1 MSRCENPVPVAT
13 DGAHLLLLN
22 PQGREMNA
30 RRRVAIAAG
39 TGVLVVVLVL
49 SVALRGRRSADT
61 DFMTAKVVT
70 GTIRQAVSATGTVQ
84 PVVTVQVGSQVSGQI
99 QTLYADYNSV
109 VKRGQLLARID
120 PRNFQAQLDE
130 DRANLVAAEAHARD
144 VAAQLKTQEA
154 NQQAAQANLTAA
166 KVTRDNTALILRRD
180 AELIQQQILDRNTY
194 DSAKADADTAA
205 AKVEQ
210 ATAAV
215 KQAGAQ
221 LDTVKADQ
229 EQARAQIQ
237 QAEAELNKAKVNLD
251 YCDIVS
257 PVDGVVISRSVDVGQ
272 TVAAS
277 LQTPTLFA
285 IANDLTKMQVNASID
300 EADVGQISR
309 SGRVSFTVGAYPNE
323 TFPGRISEI
332 RLNPQTVQNVV
343 TYSVIIDVDNSQ
355 LKLKPGMTANITI
368 TVGEQANVLKVPNA
382 ALRYRPPGVT
392 PADEMALLGIK
403 PGGRPS
409 RGAPGAS
416 APAATTTLA
425 TPPALAAA
433 GRTPARPP
441 GGAPAQ
447 PALGPGELWNPADKI
462 QFPDPEPSRGR
473 AAIVWVFGQGGKPES
488 RKVVVGM
495 TDGVDSALIS
505 GALKAGD
512 AVIVA
517 DSSQGTSGRPATPG
531 FGPRM
536 RF

>member
-1 MSRCENPVPVAT
+1 
-13 DGAHLLLLN
+13 
-22 PQGREMNA
+22 MNA
-30 RRRVAIAAG
+30 RRRTVIAAG
-39 TGVLVVVLVL
+39 IGVLVVVLAL
-49 SVALRGRRSADT
+49 SVALRGRRDSDT
-61 DFMTAKVVT
+61 DFLTAKVVT
-70 GTIRQAVSATGTVQ
+70 GTVRQAVTATGTVQ

-99 QTLYADYNSV
+99 QALYADYNSV
-109 VKRGQLLARID
+109 VKHGQLLARID

-154 NQQAAQANLTAA
+154 NLQAAKANLDAA
-166 KVTRDNTALILRRD
+166 RVTRDNTALILKRD
-180 AELIQQQILDRNTY
+180 TELIQQQILDQNSY

-215 KQAGAQ
+215 RQAEAQ
-221 LDTVKADQ
+221 LDTIKADQ
-229 EQARAQIQ
+229 DQARAQIQ
-237 QAEAELNKAKVNLD
+237 QAQAELNKAKVNLD
-251 YCDIVS
+251 YCEIVS

-309 SGRVSFTVGAYPNE
+309 SGRVTFSVGAYPNE
-323 TFPGRISEI
+323 TFPGRISEV

-343 TYSVIIDVDNSQ
+343 TYSVIVDVDNSQ

-368 TVGEQANVLKVPNA
+368 TVGEQDNVLKVPNA

-392 PADEMALLGIK
+392 PADEMALLGVK
-403 PGGRPS
+403 PRGGPS
-409 RGAPGAS
+409 RGAQGAS
-416 APAATTTLA
+416 APGEAADRVK
-425 TPPALAAA
+425 PQPLAAA
-433 GRTPARPP
+433 GRSSTPPR
-441 GGAPAQ
+441 APTSQ
-447 PALGPGELWNPADKI
+447 PVLAPGELWNPADKI
-462 QFPDPEPSRGR
+462 QFPDPAPSRGR
-473 AAIVWVFGQGGKPES
+473 PAVVWVLGPGGKPES

-505 GALKAGD
+505 GDLKAGD
-512 AVIVA
+512 PVIVA
-517 DSSQGTSGRPATPG
+517 DSGQGVSGRPAATPG
-531 FGPRM
+531 FAPRM